1 MELDKLVDLIEK
13 PTWKTLLVNTVKSEG
28 MDPWDIDV
36 ALLASKYAEKIRQ
49 MKVRDFRIPAN
60 AVLASAILIR
70 FKSDSWQLI
79 PEETEVVEEPL
90 EEYES
95 LGLFNEIPE
104 LEVAQRITTRRVT
117 LEELIEAVEHVMEK
131 TKRKKR
137 GRVRVPVETMQ
148 LTIGKKEEFQKII
161 NKVYNK
167 ILEKADSQGLVLF
180 SDLLAERTRA
190 EVVRVLLSLL
200 HLANE
205 GKISVWQE
213 KVFGEIFIALRE
225 N

>member
-1 MELDKLVDLIEK
+1 MELDELVDLIEK

-49 MKVRDFRIPAN
+49 MKLRDFRIPAN
-60 AVLASAILIR
+60 AVLASAILVR

-79 PEETEVVEEPL
+79 PEQTEVVEEPL

-95 LGLFNEIPE
+95 LGLFDEIPE

-117 LEELIEAVEHVMEK
+117 LEELIEAVEHVMER
-131 TKRKKR
+131 TRRKKSIR
-137 GRVRVPVETMQ
+137 TKVPMETMKI
-148 LTIGKKEEFQKII
+148 TIGKREEFQKII
-161 NKVYNK
+161 NQVYNRV
-167 ILEKADSQGLVLF
+167 LEKADSQGMVLF
-180 SDLLAERTRA
+180 SDLLVEKTRA

-205 GKISVWQE
+205 GKVSVWQE
-213 KVFGEIFIALRE
+213 KVFGEIFVALRE